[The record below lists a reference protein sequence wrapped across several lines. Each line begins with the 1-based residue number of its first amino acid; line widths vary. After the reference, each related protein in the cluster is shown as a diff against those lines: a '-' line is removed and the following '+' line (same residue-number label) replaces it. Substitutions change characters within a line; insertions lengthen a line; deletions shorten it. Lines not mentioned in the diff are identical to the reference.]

1 MTETTQPAE
10 VTRLHDEIDA
20 RETGS
25 DQGATREI
33 DLRVERDEARRFA
46 RRFRWLAFDGCDNG
60 TSVFRQLGLDKLPD
74 WFDAATPEPD
84 LSNKPIGWIDA

>member
-1 MTETTQPAE
+1 LLVEGLDIATQLQPN
-10 VTRLHDEIDA
+10 
-20 RETGS
+20 G
-25 DQGATREI
+25 I